1 MKVMWQCRLLLYLD
15 ADYVTWRLLCY
26 LDANYSTWRILF
38 YLDADYA
45 KCRLL
50 VYLDEGYVTVQIIAL
65 LRCRLCN
72 LKIIDLGTYM
82 EIIQLADYCF
92 A

>member
-1 MKVMWQCRLLLYLD
+1 MCRLCKVQIMQLE
-15 ADYVTWRLLCY
+15 DYATWRLLCY

-65 LRCRLCN
+65 LRCILCN